1 MLTDTKFMSAVEKQQ
16 VLDQWER
23 FLSSG
28 FKWHFFNKALY
39 NHLIQHCSFIAHYN
53 RLGFYDEYFRSPEQT
68 RRFLSQWKTGLS
80 VEYGMGFWLTD
91 SEYNDINSM
100 MVEIAR
106 PYTNCI

>member
-1 MLTDTKFMSAVEKQQ
+1 MSASEKQR

-39 NHLIQHCSFIAHYN
+39 HHLIQHCSFIAHYN
-53 RLGFYDEYFRSPEQT
+53 RLQFYHEYFESSEMT
-68 RRFLSQWKTGLS
+68 RKFMTQFKTGIS
-80 VEYGMGFWLTD
+80 VEYGWKHWLT
-91 SEYNDINSM
+91 SPEYNDINEAM
-100 MVEIAR
+100 MIIAR